1 MGDRRPIEFLCVHI
15 IHVVPIEGVR
25 IQLLHQ
31 LKMSQTALCT
41 QRVLEVLKRLHL
53 DSLES
58 QMWLLDP
65 SLRKS
70 RWKKSFKK
78 YAGNNQELINII
90 RYQTTALAVSDFCAV
105 YINKLLIQV
114 SKKLVKLNTLKTSL
128 PRLLLLI
135 CYCQEASLLCPLQY
149 SPEDPVEVQQDID

>member
-1 MGDRRPIEFLCVHI
+1 MGDRRPIEVLCVHI

-70 RWKKSFKK
+70 RWKKSFKN
-78 YAGNNQELINII
+78 YAGHNQELINII
-90 RYQTTALAVSDFCAV
+90 NYQTTALAVSEFCTED
-105 YINKLLIQV
+105 INKLDV
-114 SKKLVKLNTLKTSL
+114 
-128 PRLLLLI
+128 
-135 CYCQEASLLCPLQY
+135 
-149 SPEDPVEVQQDID
+149 